1 MPMRSRRVRRA
12 SGSRRTRSSTRR
24 SSRRTRSSG
33 RVSFAAKLGA
43 FILQGLG
50 SNTSVQWSVENGFSN
65 KQTQVSGVL
74 PFLHL
79 NVSENQLRAL
89 LKGSHGNHVRTLT
102 SLCNAKDL
110 NTRLRKVNFNC
121 RKQSNNGITGLE
133 DALISSINNSWNMRA
148 TGRRHLGTVAKLM
161 RKQVDLG
168 IIKPASVV
176 WANGL

>member
-12 SGSRRTRSSTRR
+12 SGSRRTRTRR

-50 SNTSVQWSVENGFSN
+50 SNTSVQWSLENGFSN

-79 NVSENQLRAL
+79 NISENQLRAL
-89 LKGSHGNHVRTLT
+89 LRGSHGNHVRALT
-102 SLCNAKDL
+102 SLCNTKDL

-133 DALISSINNSWNMRA
+133 DALIVSINNSWNMRA
-148 TGRRHLGTVAKLM
+148 TGRRHLATVARLM
-161 RKQVDLG
+161 RKQVDLN